1 MTLPLDPL
9 AAVERACVAEEVAS
23 VARHDLRNRLASI
36 RNASFYLM
44 RKVKKT
50 ELWEAD
56 ARVPQFFGLIEESVV
71 GADDIVEQRLQLAAL
86 HPRAP
91 AQMSLR
97 ACVERALACA
107 RVGGGVRFDLDVQD
121 VQVEADADELALA
134 VRCLLE
140 NAAEAS
146 PQGAA
151 VRVVS
156 GASTAAPISRGSDA
170 GELQPAAHELRVID
184 GGAGIPEAAR
194 QDVTRAFFGDKP
206 GHAGLGLTMAARI
219 VRRYGGEI
227 TFGGAPGS
235 AEVALTLPLAGQT
248 SRNEEA
254 R

>member
-91 AQMSLR
+91 AQVSLR
-97 ACVERALACA
+97 ACVERALACS
-107 RVGGGVRFDLDVQD
+107 RVAAGVRFELEVQD
-121 VQVEADADELALA
+121 VHVEADADELALA
-134 VRCLLE
+134 VRCVLE

-146 PQGAA
+146 PEGG

-170 GELQPAAHELRVID
+170 GELQPASHELRVID

-227 TFGGAPGS
+227 TFGGVPGS
-235 AEVALTLPLAGQT
+235 AEVVLTLPLAGQT